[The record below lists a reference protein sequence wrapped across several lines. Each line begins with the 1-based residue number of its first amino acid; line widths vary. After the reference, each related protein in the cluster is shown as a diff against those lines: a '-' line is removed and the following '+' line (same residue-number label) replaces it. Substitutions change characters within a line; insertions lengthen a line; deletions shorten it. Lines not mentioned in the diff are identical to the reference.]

1 MRLVVLAMAL
11 TSALAGVLM
20 VEQGSPAQ
28 LDTEASDPHL
38 FV

>member
-11 TSALAGVLM
+11 ASALAGVLM
-20 VEQGSPAQ
+20 VEQGSPVQ
-28 LDTEASDPHL
+28 PDTGAPDPHL